1 MLAICVCLWTS
12 CSDGGSE
19 DPANPT
25 PKPEEVVTPEITIS
39 SDILT
44 NGLAFDATQ
53 GEKSVSFSTNVD
65 WTLSIASTTGGSTW
79 CKASATN
86 GSKGSANVKFTV
98 DEHTDYDDRS
108 VSVTI
113 KAGTASKTFTITQK
127 CADALLITTN
137 KYDVA
142 QDGATIEVEVKAN
155 IDYQVAISE
164 TAKSWISE
172 VQSKSR
178 ALTTHKHSFTI
189 AASEDTEKREG
200 EITFKSGDKV
210 ETVKVYQAG
219 GPIVLLTKNEYTVS
233 DQGET
238 ISVDLKSNV
247 EFSVKMPE
255 VDWITEE
262 NASRAMSS
270 HTLKYVISPN
280 EGYDSRSAEI
290 VFYDKNSNV
299 TDTLKVIQAQ
309 KDAIVISQKNYE
321 VKAEGETIEVKL
333 SANVEYEVTMPETDW
348 ISQVTSRALTEHTL
362 YFKVNE
368 STSEDDRSA
377 EIVFKDKNSDLSE
390 KVTITQKGI
399 IVLSLT
405 KDEYTISDAGET
417 ISVDLKSNVE
427 YGIQM
432 PEVDWIKQETNSRT
446 SSTET
451 LKFIISANETYDC
464 RSAEIVFYDQNS
476 DVTDTLKV
484 IQAQKDAIVISQ
496 KNYEVDAEGETIEV
510 KLCTNVEF
518 DVQIPTDATWITQTT
533 SRALSEKSLFFN
545 ISENTTNERRSASI
559 TITDKNSQ
567 LTETIIISQQTHFV
581 VVTLNEAGTMKSLLG
596 SDYLNIQS
604 LKIVGPINGDDVY
617 YLQKMLGDNN
627 FDGTEWGKLTTLDL
641 SETSIVEGGAWQ
653 YTNNDIIGFEMFSYC
668 NNLTSIVL
676 PNGVT
681 SIVYDA
687 FVGCYNLT
695 SITIPDG
702 VTSIG
707 GGVFRNCMSLTSIT
721 IPDGVTSIERGVFN
735 GCESL
740 TSITI
745 PDGVTSIG
753 YEAFY
758 GCKSLTS
765 ITIPDGVISIEED
778 AFNGCES
785 LTSITIPDGVKSIG
799 HQAFSGCKSLTS
811 ITIPDGVTSIG
822 HQAFYGCES
831 LTSIT
836 IPDGVTSIGY
846 HAFYGCKSLT
856 SITIPDGVTSI
867 GSGVF
872 SDCKS
877 LKSITIPDGVTSIEN
892 RVFSGCDS
900 LTSITIPDGV
910 TFIRDRAFYG
920 CKSLTSITLPDGV
933 KAIDNEAFYNCES
946 LTSIT
951 IPDGV
956 TSIGH
961 QAFYGCK
968 SLKSITIP
976 NGVKSIRHQAFYG
989 CESLASITI
998 PDGVISIGEDAF
1010 YGCKSLTS
1018 ITIPDGVTSIGYHAF
1033 YGCWS
1038 LTSVYCYA
1046 HTPPTFDCSV
1056 FAHAKTLYVPFKCR
1070 QNYINASWDF
1080 YFENI
1085 IEMD

>member
-19 DPANPT
+19 DPANPN

-44 NGLAFDATQ
+44 NGLTFDTTQ
-53 GEKSVSFSTNVD
+53 GEKSISFSTNVD

-79 CKASATN
+79 CKASATS

-113 KAGTASKTFTITQK
+113 KAGTVSKTFTITQK

-290 VFYDKNSNV
+290 VFYDKNSNA

-333 SANVEYEVTMPETDW
+333 SANVEYEVTMPEADW
-348 ISQVTSRALTEHTL
+348 VSQVSSRALTEHTL

-405 KDEYTISDAGET
+405 QDEYTISDAGES
-417 ISVDLKSNVE
+417 ISVELKSNVE

-432 PEVDWIKQETNSRT
+432 PEVDWIKQETNSRA
-446 SSTET
+446 SSNET
-451 LKFIISANETYDC
+451 LKFIVSANETYSS
-464 RSAEIVFYDQNS
+464 RSAEIVFYDKNS
-476 DVTDTLKV
+476 DVTDTLK
-484 IQAQKDAIVISQ
+484 ISQAQKDAIVISQ
-496 KNYEVDAEGETIEV
+496 KTYDIKAEGETIEV
-510 KLCTNVEF
+510 KLSANVEF
-518 DVQIPTDATWITQTT
+518 EVIMPEVDWISQVT
-533 SRALSEKSLFFN
+533 SRALTEHTLYFKVN
-545 ISENTTNERRSASI
+545 ENSSNDSRSAKIIFTNKDSQVSD
-559 TITDKNSQ
+559 TITVNQESPLIAGYADG
-567 LTETIIISQQTHFV
+567 
-581 VVTLNEAGTMKSLLG
+581 VVTVATAGTMKTLLG
-596 SDYLNIQS
+596 NDYLSITS
-604 LKIVGPINGDDVY
+604 LKIIGYINGDDVY
-617 YLQKMLGDNN
+617 YLRKMLGGIEFSEAN
-627 FDGTEWGKLTTLDL
+627 WGKLTSLDL
-641 SETSIVEGGAWQ
+641 SEATIMEGGEWYYKSGL
-653 YTNNDIIGFEMFSYC
+653 YTSNNVIGDFMFC
-668 NNLTSIVL
+668 KCGNLQNIVL
-676 PNGVT
+676 PQNVTSIGNNAFEGCTSTSINIPESVTYIGDYAFQNCIALASVTIYSGITSIGGNAFSGCETLTSVTISDLSAWFKIYFRNAAASPLCYGAKLYLNDQLLTELTIPENITEIKDYAFYGCSSIEKVIISDNVTSIGKNVFSCCDALSSVTIGNGVT
-681 SIVYDA
+681 SISEAV
-687 FVGCYNLT
+687 FQGCRALT
-695 SITIPDG
+695 SIVIPDN

-707 GGVFRNCMSLTSIT
+707 KNAFQNCDALTSII
-721 IPDGVTSIERGVFN
+721 IPDN
-735 GCESL
+735 
-740 TSITI
+740 
-745 PDGVTSIG
+745 
-753 YEAFY
+753 
-758 GCKSLTS
+758 
-765 ITIPDGVISIEED
+765 
-778 AFNGCES
+778 
-785 LTSITIPDGVKSIG
+785 
-799 HQAFSGCKSLTS
+799 
-811 ITIPDGVTSIG
+811 
-822 HQAFYGCES
+822 
-831 LTSIT
+831 
-836 IPDGVTSIGY
+836 
-846 HAFYGCKSLT
+846 
-856 SITIPDGVTSI
+856 VTSI
-867 GSGVF
+867 GSG
-872 SDCKS
+872 
-877 LKSITIPDGVTSIEN
+877 
-892 RVFSGCDS
+892 
-900 LTSITIPDGV
+900 
-910 TFIRDRAFYG
+910 
-920 CKSLTSITLPDGV
+920 
-933 KAIDNEAFYNCES
+933 AFYN
-946 LTSIT
+946 
-951 IPDGV
+951 
-956 TSIGH
+956 
-961 QAFYGCK
+961 
-968 SLKSITIP
+968 
-976 NGVKSIRHQAFYG
+976 
-989 CESLASITI
+989 
-998 PDGVISIGEDAF
+998 
-1010 YGCKSLTS
+1010 
-1018 ITIPDGVTSIGYHAF
+1018 
-1033 YGCWS
+1033 
-1038 LTSVYCYA
+1038 
-1046 HTPPTFDCSV
+1046 V
-1056 FAHAKTLYVPFKCR
+1056 FRDL
-1070 QNYINASWDF
+1070 
-1080 YFENI
+1080 
-1085 IEMD
+1085 

>member
-1 MLAICVCLWTS
+1 MLAICICLWTS

-19 DPANPT
+19 EPANPN

-44 NGLAFDATQ
+44 NGLTFNTTQ

-65 WTLSIASTTGGSTW
+65 WILSIASTTGGSSW
-79 CKASATN
+79 CKASATS

-255 VDWITEE
+255 VDWNTEE

-333 SANVEYEVTMPETDW
+333 SANVEYEVTMPEADW
-348 ISQVTSRALTEHTL
+348 VSQVSSRALTEHTL

-405 KDEYTISDAGET
+405 QDEYTISDAGES
-417 ISVDLKSNVE
+417 ISVELKSNVE

-432 PEVDWIKQETNSRT
+432 PEVDWIKQETNSRA
-446 SSTET
+446 SSNET
-451 LKFIISANETYDC
+451 LKFIVSANETYSS
-464 RSAEIVFYDQNS
+464 RSAEIVFYDKNS
-476 DVTDTLKV
+476 DVTDTLK
-484 IQAQKDAIVISQ
+484 ISQAQKDAIVISQ
-496 KNYEVDAEGETIEV
+496 KTYDIKAEGETIEV
-510 KLCTNVEF
+510 KLSANVEF
-518 DVQIPTDATWITQTT
+518 EVIMPEVDWISQVT
-533 SRALSEKSLFFN
+533 SRALTEHTLYFKVN
-545 ISENTTNERRSASI
+545 ENSSNDSRSAKIIFTNKDSQVSD
-559 TITDKNSQ
+559 TITVNQESPLIAGYADG
-567 LTETIIISQQTHFV
+567 
-581 VVTLNEAGTMKSLLG
+581 VVTVATAGTMKTLLG
-596 SDYLNIQS
+596 NDYLSITS
-604 LKIVGPINGDDVY
+604 LKIIGYINGDDVY
-617 YLQKMLGDNN
+617 YLRKMLGGSEFSEAN
-627 FDGTEWGKLTTLDL
+627 WGKLTSLDL
-641 SETSIVEGGAWQ
+641 SEATIMEGGGWYYISRFYTSNNVIGDYMFCGCGNLQNIVLPQNVTSISNYA
-653 YTNNDIIGFEMFSYC
+653 FKYC
-668 NNLTSIVL
+668 TALTSIV
-676 PNGVT
+676 
-681 SIVYDA
+681 
-687 FVGCYNLT
+687 
-695 SITIPDG
+695 IPEN

-707 GGVFRNCMSLTSIT
+707 KYAFGNCEALTSII
-721 IPDGVTSIERGVFN
+721 IPN
-735 GCESL
+735 N
-740 TSITI
+740 
-745 PDGVTSIG
+745 VTSIG
-753 YEAFY
+753 DYAFFAC
-758 GCKSLTS
+758 GALTS
-765 ITIPDGVISIEED
+765 IVIPE
-778 AFNGCES
+778 N
-785 LTSITIPDGVKSIG
+785 
-799 HQAFSGCKSLTS
+799 
-811 ITIPDGVTSIG
+811 VTSIG
-822 HQAFYGCES
+822 EYAFQSCDA
-831 LTSIT
+831 LTSVTIFDLSAWCKIDFNGFFSSPLLYGAKLYLNDQLLTELT
-836 IPDGVTSIGY
+836 IPEDITKIKGYAFLGCSSIKKVNISDNVTSIGNY
-846 HAFYGCKSLT
+846 ALYDCDALT
-856 SITIPDGVTSI
+856 SIVIPENVTSI
-867 GSGVF
+867 G
-872 SDCKS
+872 
-877 LKSITIPDGVTSIEN
+877 
-892 RVFSGCDS
+892 
-900 LTSITIPDGV
+900 
-910 TFIRDRAFYG
+910 
-920 CKSLTSITLPDGV
+920 
-933 KAIDNEAFYNCES
+933 
-946 LTSIT
+946 
-951 IPDGV
+951 
-956 TSIGH
+956 
-961 QAFYGCK
+961 
-968 SLKSITIP
+968 
-976 NGVKSIRHQAFYG
+976 
-989 CESLASITI
+989 
-998 PDGVISIGEDAF
+998 
-1010 YGCKSLTS
+1010 
-1018 ITIPDGVTSIGYHAF
+1018 
-1033 YGCWS
+1033 
-1038 LTSVYCYA
+1038 
-1046 HTPPTFDCSV
+1046 
-1056 FAHAKTLYVPFKCR
+1056 
-1070 QNYINASWDF
+1070 
-1080 YFENI
+1080 
-1085 IEMD
+1085 

>member
-44 NGLAFDATQ
+44 NGLTFNTTQ

-79 CKASATN
+79 CKASATS

-127 CADALLITTN
+127 CADALLITTD
-137 KYDVA
+137 KYEVA

-280 EGYDSRSAEI
+280 EDYDSRSAEI
-290 VFYDKNSNV
+290 VFYDKNSNA

-321 VKAEGETIEVKL
+321 VKAAGETIEVKL
-333 SANVEYEVTMPETDW
+333 STNVEYEVTMPEADW
-348 ISQVTSRALTEHTL
+348 ISQVSSRALTEHTL

-405 KDEYTISDAGET
+405 QDEYTISDAGET
-417 ISVDLKSNVE
+417 ISVELKSNVE

-432 PEVDWIKQETNSRT
+432 PEVDWIKQETNSRA

-451 LKFIISANETYDC
+451 LKFIVSANETYDS
-464 RSAEIVFYDQNS
+464 RSAEIVFYDKNS
-476 DVTDTLKV
+476 SVTDTLK
-484 IQAQKDAIVISQ
+484 ISQAQKDAIVISQ

-510 KLCTNVEF
+510 KLSTNVEF
-518 DVQIPTDATWITQTT
+518 EVVMPEADWVSQVT
-533 SRALSEKSLFFN
+533 SRALTEHTLYFN
-545 ISENTTNERRSASI
+545 VNENTSEDDRSAAI
-559 TITDKNSQ
+559 VFKNKNSE
-567 LTETIIISQQTHFV
+567 LSDTIQIHQESPIQAGYV
-581 VVTLNEAGTMKSLLG
+581 DGVVTIKTAGTMKSLLG
-596 SDYLNIQS
+596 SDYLNITS
-604 LKIVGPINGDDVY
+604 LKIVGPINGDDVSC
-617 YLQKMLGDNN
+617 LRGMLGSK
-627 FDGTEWGKLTTLDL
+627 GKLTTLDL
-641 SETSIVEGGAWQ
+641 SEASIVEGGGK
-653 YTNNDIIGFEMFSYC
+653 YFYHGDSDLRTSNNEIGVYMFSGC
-668 NNLTSIVL
+668 KNLTSIILPNNVTSIKTYAFSGCTSL
-676 PNGVT
+676 TSITTPKSVTLYAYRAFEDCKNIKKVYIEDLTAWLNSTFGEEGNPLHNGSRLYLNDKEVTELVIPENITSIKAYAFHGCISLESLKINENVTSIGSIAFYGCKALESIDIPNGVT
-681 SIVYDA
+681 SIGGSA
-687 FVGCYNLT
+687 FEECISLVSIETPNSVT
-695 SITIPDG
+695 SIGNGAFADCISLESAIINSGAIGERVFKECTSLKTLTIGNGVTKIGKDCLPSDNTIINIKDIAAWCNTELPYQLYNQVLFNGQEIIDLVIPEG
-702 VTSIG
+702 VTSIKDYTLNFAYKKG
-707 GGVFRNCMSLTSIT
+707 YTGYDLPIKSVTIPGSVTEIEKYAINSSSIHIKDLAAWCKIKLENKILDNTKLYLNDKEITDLIIPDNITSINRYT
-721 IPDGVTSIERGVFN
+721 FQ
-735 GCESL
+735 GC
-740 TSITI
+740 
-745 PDGVTSIG
+745 P
-753 YEAFY
+753 
-758 GCKSLTS
+758 
-765 ITIPDGVISIEED
+765 
-778 AFNGCES
+778 
-785 LTSITIPDGVKSIG
+785 
-799 HQAFSGCKSLTS
+799 
-811 ITIPDGVTSIG
+811 
-822 HQAFYGCES
+822 
-831 LTSIT
+831 
-836 IPDGVTSIGY
+836 
-846 HAFYGCKSLT
+846 
-856 SITIPDGVTSI
+856 
-867 GSGVF
+867 
-872 SDCKS
+872 
-877 LKSITIPDGVTSIEN
+877 
-892 RVFSGCDS
+892 
-900 LTSITIPDGV
+900 
-910 TFIRDRAFYG
+910 
-920 CKSLTSITLPDGV
+920 
-933 KAIDNEAFYNCES
+933 
-946 LTSIT
+946 
-951 IPDGV
+951 
-956 TSIGH
+956 
-961 QAFYGCK
+961 
-968 SLKSITIP
+968 
-976 NGVKSIRHQAFYG
+976 
-989 CESLASITI
+989 
-998 PDGVISIGEDAF
+998 
-1010 YGCKSLTS
+1010 
-1018 ITIPDGVTSIGYHAF
+1018 
-1033 YGCWS
+1033 S
-1038 LTSVYCYA
+1038 LTSV
-1046 HTPPTFDCSV
+1046 TIPESV
-1056 FAHAKTLYVPFKCR
+1056 KEISIESF
-1070 QNYINASWDF
+1070 QNCI
-1080 YFENI
+1080 
-1085 IEMD
+1085 

>member
-1 MLAICVCLWTS
+1 MLAICICLWTS

-19 DPANPT
+19 EPANPN

-44 NGLAFDATQ
+44 NGLTFNTTQ

-65 WTLSIASTTGGSTW
+65 WTLSIASTTGGSSW

-333 SANVEYEVTMPETDW
+333 SANVEYEVTMPEADW
-348 ISQVTSRALTEHTL
+348 VSQVSSRALTEHTL

-368 STSEDDRSA
+368 STSEVDRSA

-405 KDEYTISDAGET
+405 QDEYTISDAGES
-417 ISVDLKSNVE
+417 ISVELKSNVE

-432 PEVDWIKQETNSRT
+432 PEVDWIKVHPTN
-446 SSTET
+446 
-451 LKFIISANETYDC
+451 A
-464 RSAEIVFYDQNS
+464 
-476 DVTDTLKV
+476 
-484 IQAQKDAIVISQ
+484 
-496 KNYEVDAEGETIEV
+496 
-510 KLCTNVEF
+510 
-518 DVQIPTDATWITQTT
+518 
-533 SRALSEKSLFFN
+533 
-545 ISENTTNERRSASI
+545 
-559 TITDKNSQ
+559 
-567 LTETIIISQQTHFV
+567 
-581 VVTLNEAGTMKSLLG
+581 
-596 SDYLNIQS
+596 
-604 LKIVGPINGDDVY
+604 
-617 YLQKMLGDNN
+617 
-627 FDGTEWGKLTTLDL
+627 
-641 SETSIVEGGAWQ
+641 
-653 YTNNDIIGFEMFSYC
+653 
-668 NNLTSIVL
+668 
-676 PNGVT
+676 
-681 SIVYDA
+681 
-687 FVGCYNLT
+687 
-695 SITIPDG
+695 
-702 VTSIG
+702 
-707 GGVFRNCMSLTSIT
+707 
-721 IPDGVTSIERGVFN
+721 
-735 GCESL
+735 
-740 TSITI
+740 
-745 PDGVTSIG
+745 
-753 YEAFY
+753 
-758 GCKSLTS
+758 
-765 ITIPDGVISIEED
+765 
-778 AFNGCES
+778 
-785 LTSITIPDGVKSIG
+785 
-799 HQAFSGCKSLTS
+799 
-811 ITIPDGVTSIG
+811 
-822 HQAFYGCES
+822 
-831 LTSIT
+831 
-836 IPDGVTSIGY
+836 
-846 HAFYGCKSLT
+846 
-856 SITIPDGVTSI
+856 
-867 GSGVF
+867 
-872 SDCKS
+872 
-877 LKSITIPDGVTSIEN
+877 
-892 RVFSGCDS
+892 
-900 LTSITIPDGV
+900 
-910 TFIRDRAFYG
+910 
-920 CKSLTSITLPDGV
+920 
-933 KAIDNEAFYNCES
+933 
-946 LTSIT
+946 
-951 IPDGV
+951 
-956 TSIGH
+956 
-961 QAFYGCK
+961 
-968 SLKSITIP
+968 
-976 NGVKSIRHQAFYG
+976 
-989 CESLASITI
+989 
-998 PDGVISIGEDAF
+998 
-1010 YGCKSLTS
+1010 
-1018 ITIPDGVTSIGYHAF
+1018 
-1033 YGCWS
+1033 
-1038 LTSVYCYA
+1038 
-1046 HTPPTFDCSV
+1046 
-1056 FAHAKTLYVPFKCR
+1056 
-1070 QNYINASWDF
+1070 
-1080 YFENI
+1080 
-1085 IEMD
+1085 

>member
-19 DPANPT
+19 EPANPN

-44 NGLAFDATQ
+44 NGLTFNTTQ

-65 WTLSIASTTGGSTW
+65 WTLSIASTTGGSSW
-79 CKASATN
+79 CKASAIS

-280 EGYDSRSAEI
+280 EDYDSRSAEI
-290 VFYDKNSNV
+290 VFYDKNSNA

-333 SANVEYEVTMPETDW
+333 STNVEYEVTMPEADW
-348 ISQVTSRALTEHTL
+348 ISQVSSRALTEHTL

-405 KDEYTISDAGET
+405 QDKYTISDAGET
-417 ISVDLKSNVE
+417 ISVDIKSNVE

-432 PEVDWIKQETNSRT
+432 PEVDWIKQETNSRA

-451 LKFIISANETYDC
+451 LKFIISANETYDS
-464 RSAEIVFYDQNS
+464 RSAEIVFYDKNS
-476 DVTDTLKV
+476 SVTDTLK
-484 IQAQKDAIVISQ
+484 ISQAQKDAIVISQ

-510 KLCTNVEF
+510 KLSTNVEF
-518 DVQIPTDATWITQTT
+518 DVQISADATWITQAT

-559 TITDKNSQ
+559 TVTAKNSQ
-567 LTETIIISQQTHFV
+567 LTETIVISQQAHFV
-581 VVTLNEAGTMKSLLG
+581 VVTLNEAGTMKSSLG

-617 YLQKMLGDNN
+617 YLRRMLGGDN
-627 FDGTEWGKLTTLDL
+627 FIEAEWGKLTTLDL
-641 SETSIVEGGAWQ
+641 SEASIVEGGGWYYDNY
-653 YTNNDIIGFEMFSYC
+653 YTSNNVIGKYMFHKCANLQNIILPDNITSSIGSYAFYEC
-668 NNLTSIVL
+668 DALTSVTIHEGVTSIGEHAFRDCDALTSITIPNSVTSIGKQAFDNCKACISFYISDL
-676 PNGVT
+676 AAWCRIDFGWRFSSINRKLFWDNKEVNEIVIPENILEIKDYTFDGFSNITKVIIPNGVT
-681 SIVYDA
+681 SIGSSAFSHCDA
-687 FVGCYNLT
+687 LT
-695 SITIPDG
+695 SITIPN
-702 VTSIG
+702 S
-707 GGVFRNCMSLTSIT
+707 
-721 IPDGVTSIERGVFN
+721 
-735 GCESL
+735 
-740 TSITI
+740 
-745 PDGVTSIG
+745 
-753 YEAFY
+753 
-758 GCKSLTS
+758 
-765 ITIPDGVISIEED
+765 
-778 AFNGCES
+778 
-785 LTSITIPDGVKSIG
+785 
-799 HQAFSGCKSLTS
+799 
-811 ITIPDGVTSIG
+811 
-822 HQAFYGCES
+822 
-831 LTSIT
+831 
-836 IPDGVTSIGY
+836 
-846 HAFYGCKSLT
+846 
-856 SITIPDGVTSI
+856 VTSI
-867 GSGVF
+867 GS
-872 SDCKS
+872 S
-877 LKSITIPDGVTSIEN
+877 
-892 RVFSGCDS
+892 
-900 LTSITIPDGV
+900 
-910 TFIRDRAFYG
+910 AF
-920 CKSLTSITLPDGV
+920 
-933 KAIDNEAFYNCES
+933 
-946 LTSIT
+946 
-951 IPDGV
+951 
-956 TSIGH
+956 
-961 QAFYGCK
+961 
-968 SLKSITIP
+968 
-976 NGVKSIRHQAFYG
+976 R
-989 CESLASITI
+989 
-998 PDGVISIGEDAF
+998 
-1010 YGCKSLTS
+1010 
-1018 ITIPDGVTSIGYHAF
+1018 
-1033 YGCWS
+1033 
-1038 LTSVYCYA
+1038 
-1046 HTPPTFDCSV
+1046 
-1056 FAHAKTLYVPFKCR
+1056 
-1070 QNYINASWDF
+1070 
-1080 YFENI
+1080 
-1085 IEMD
+1085 